1 MLRKMPFISIGGS
14 SHDMALLRR
23 QLRRDS
29 RQSTPTALARTARR
43 GSLDDSRILTFI
55 DLSGNV
61 VGVAATVGFAV
72 GTAVKVAFAF
82 VMIAVFAAAFLF

>member
-1 MLRKMPFISIGGS
+1 MPFISIGGS

-29 RQSTPTALARTARR
+29 RQSTPTALARSARR
-43 GSLDDSRILTFI
+43 GSLDDSRILTFT

-61 VGVAATVGFAV
+61 VGVVTQPEVDTRT
-72 GTAVKVAFAF
+72 TAPKTRAPLG
-82 VMIAVFAAAFLF
+82 ILTLPRIEP

>member
-1 MLRKMPFISIGGS
+1 MPI
-14 SHDMALLRR
+14 LRR
-23 QLRRDS
+23 HIRRDS

-61 VGVAATVGFAV
+61 VGVVTQPDVDTRS
-72 GTAVKVAFAF
+72 TAPKVRAPLG
-82 VMIAVFAAAFLF
+82 ILTLPRIEP

>member
-1 MLRKMPFISIGGS
+1 MLRKIPFISIGGS

-29 RQSTPTALARTARR
+29 RQSTPTALARSARR

-61 VGVAATVGFAV
+61 VGVVTQPEVDTRS
-72 GTAVKVAFAF
+72 TAPKIRAP
-82 VMIAVFAAAFLF
+82 IGILTLPRIEP

>member
-1 MLRKMPFISIGGS
+1 MPT
-14 SHDMALLRR
+14 LRR
-23 QLRRDS
+23 QIRRQI

-61 VGVAATVGFAV
+61 VGVVTQPEVDTRS
-72 GTAVKVAFAF
+72 TAPKIRAPLG
-82 VMIAVFAAAFLF
+82 ILTLPRIEP

>member
-1 MLRKMPFISIGGS
+1 MP
-14 SHDMALLRR
+14 LLRR
-23 QLRRDS
+23 QIKRDS

-61 VGVAATVGFAV
+61 VGVVTHQPEVEV
-72 GTAVKVAFAF
+72 RSTAPKTRAPLG
-82 VMIAVFAAAFLF
+82 ILTLPRNS

>member
-1 MLRKMPFISIGGS
+1 MPI
-14 SHDMALLRR
+14 LRR
-23 QLRRDS
+23 QIRRDS

-61 VGVAATVGFAV
+61 VGVMTQPEVDTRS
-72 GTAVKVAFAF
+72 TAPKVRAPLG
-82 VMIAVFAAAFLF
+82 ILTRPRIEP

>member
-1 MLRKMPFISIGGS
+1 MP
-14 SHDMALLRR
+14 LLRR
-23 QLRRDS
+23 QIKRDS

-61 VGVAATVGFAV
+61 VGVVTQQPEVEIRS
-72 GTAVKVAFAF
+72 TAPTARAPLGILTLPRVP
-82 VMIAVFAAAFLF
+82 

>member
-1 MLRKMPFISIGGS
+1 MSI
-14 SHDMALLRR
+14 LRR
-23 QLRRDS
+23 QIRRDS

-61 VGVAATVGFAV
+61 VGVVTQPEVDTRANAPRVRAPLGILTLPR
-72 GTAVKVAFAF
+72 
-82 VMIAVFAAAFLF
+82 IQP

>member
-1 MLRKMPFISIGGS
+1 MP
-14 SHDMALLRR
+14 LLRR
-23 QLRRDS
+23 QIKRDS

-61 VGVAATVGFAV
+61 VGVVTQQPEAEVRS
-72 GTAVKVAFAF
+72 TAPKPRAPLGILTLPRVP
-82 VMIAVFAAAFLF
+82 

>member
-1 MLRKMPFISIGGS
+1 MPI
-14 SHDMALLRR
+14 LRR

-29 RQSTPTALARTARR
+29 RESTPAALARTARR

-61 VGVAATVGFAV
+61 VGVVTQPEVEARS
-72 GTAVKVAFAF
+72 TAPNRRAPLGILTLPRLAP
-82 VMIAVFAAAFLF
+82 

>member
-1 MLRKMPFISIGGS
+1 MSI
-14 SHDMALLRR
+14 MRR
-23 QLRRDS
+23 QIRRDS

-61 VGVAATVGFAV
+61 VGVVTQPEVDTRS
-72 GTAVKVAFAF
+72 TAPKVRAPLG
-82 VMIAVFAAAFLF
+82 ILTLPRIEP

>member
-1 MLRKMPFISIGGS
+1 MPFVSIGGS
-14 SHDMALLRR
+14 SDDMALLRR

-43 GSLDDSRILTFI
+43 GSLDDSRILTFT

-61 VGVAATVGFAV
+61 VGVVTQPEVDTRT
-72 GTAVKVAFAF
+72 TAPKTRAPLG
-82 VMIAVFAAAFLF
+82 ILTLPRIEP